1 MITDHGRARAT
12 LDRLADLKANWDS
25 YGAPALSS
33 AALKVAR
40 TMLDA
45 PQVVP
50 TPGGGIQLEWHQD
63 GLDIEIVIPAGV
75 ANDTSFVPETE

>member
-1 MITDHGRARAT
+1 MTSARDRSHTT
-12 LDRLADLKANWDS
+12 LDRLAELKPGWDS
-25 YGAPALSS
+25 YGAPALSL

-40 TMLDA
+40 VMLDA